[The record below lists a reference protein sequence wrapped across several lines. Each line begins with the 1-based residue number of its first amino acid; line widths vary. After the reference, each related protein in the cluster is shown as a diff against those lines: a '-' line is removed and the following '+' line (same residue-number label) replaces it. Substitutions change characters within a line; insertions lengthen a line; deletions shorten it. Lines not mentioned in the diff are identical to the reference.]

1 MDDDS
6 PEVTKMYR
14 VPLFIQRNDS
24 DIDVPMTPI
33 TPMTPA
39 SEIKNEIVLQ
49 PVILANLTNNQ
60 GSTFG
65 NRINEQTA

>member
-1 MDDDS
+1 
-6 PEVTKMYR
+6 
-14 VPLFIQRNDS
+14 
-24 DIDVPMTPI
+24 MTPI

-39 SEIKNEIVLQ
+39 SEKNNEIVLQ

-65 NRINEQTA
+65 NRIND